1 MTKQEFLTSLRAKL
15 QGLPQQDIDERVS
28 FYEEMIND
36 RIDEGEKEED
46 IIAELG
52 SVDDVVRTIAADIPL
67 AKIVKHK
74 MKPKRRIRGWEI
86 ALIVLGFPLWFPL
99 VITLMV
105 LILVFCILVW
115 TMVIVS
121 YSVEAALIGATV
133 SSAACFAA
141 YFLHGEMNLA
151 VLGTSVLSFGAA
163 LLMIAAC
170 IGATIGSAKLSKRI
184 ITGVKMLFI
193 KKGER

>member
-74 MKPKRRIRGWEI
+74 MKPKRRIRG
-86 ALIVLGFPLWFPL
+86 
-99 VITLMV
+99 
-105 LILVFCILVW
+105 
-115 TMVIVS
+115 
-121 YSVEAALIGATV
+121 
-133 SSAACFAA
+133 
-141 YFLHGEMNLA
+141 
-151 VLGTSVLSFGAA
+151 
-163 LLMIAAC
+163 
-170 IGATIGSAKLSKRI
+170 
-184 ITGVKMLFI
+184 
-193 KKGER
+193 

>member
-1 MTKQEFLTSLRAKL
+1 MTKQEFLSSLRAKL
-15 QGLPQQDIDERVS
+15 QGLPKEDIDERVS

-86 ALIVLGFPLWFPL
+86 ALIILGFPLWFPL
-99 VITLMV
+99 VLTAMV
-105 LILVFCILVW
+105 LIFVFCILVW
-115 TMVIVS
+115 TMVIVT
-121 YSVEAALIGATV
+121 YSVEAAFAAATV
-133 SSAACFAA
+133 TSGVCFAV
-141 YFLHGEMNLA
+141 YLLHGECNFVA
-151 VLGTSVLSFGAA
+151 LGTSVLSFGAA
-163 LLMIAAC
+163 LLMILAC

-184 ITGVKMLFI
+184 MTGIKMIFI
-193 KKGER
+193 KKGDR